1 MFPRR
6 SRKNAIDQKPLT
18 QCHQRLVPNLH
29 KMNTSGGQ
37 LSSTKPRVQVS
48 SGCSSLVCFFQQF
61 KLLGAFDCC
70 FRVVGFSKH
79 SRRTGTFWKKENNKN
94 KLRFSGAK
102 MIKGPRTPDFCN
114 TSFCLRP
121 YAVLKGKSQSEWTG
135 SGASNCSCESCSRFW
150 SIKRSR
156 KDKSCTWHDF
166 RKCFGGLLRT
176 FFLARLHPQRQAITI
191 RKMKL
196 DLNEFAGTNIGFRA
210 RARKIKNMLDQRGV
224 FLLNL
229 YRSL

>member
-1 MFPRR
+1 M
-6 SRKNAIDQKPLT
+6 
-18 QCHQRLVPNLH
+18 
-29 KMNTSGGQ
+29 
-37 LSSTKPRVQVS
+37 
-48 SGCSSLVCFFQQF
+48 
-61 KLLGAFDCC
+61 
-70 FRVVGFSKH
+70 RVVGNCLARSHGSKCLLAAVRWCGFFNSLSCLAH
-79 SRRTGTFWKKENNKN
+79 LIAASGPWASATLQENRHLLEERNNKN

-102 MIKGPRTPDFCN
+102 MFKGPRTPDFCN

-176 FFLARLHPQRQAITI
+176 FFRARLQLKGRP
-191 RKMKL
+191 L
-196 DLNEFAGTNIGFRA
+196 PFGE
-210 RARKIKNMLDQRGV
+210 
-224 FLLNL
+224 
-229 YRSL
+229 

>member
-1 MFPRR
+1 MIPPIYEVLGPSKDEPNTRDNPLFHQTGTMFPRR
-6 SRKNAIDQKPLT
+6 SRKKCN
-18 QCHQRLVPNLH
+18 CHQRLVPNLH

-48 SGCSSLVCFFQQF
+48 SGYSSLVRFFQQF

-70 FRVVGFSKH
+70 FRVVGFSNTPREPAPSGRKKQQNQT
-79 SRRTGTFWKKENNKN
+79 SILGGKDVQRTKDT
-94 KLRFSGAK
+94 R
-102 MIKGPRTPDFCN
+102 FCN

-176 FFLARLHPQRQAITI
+176 FFLARLQLKGRP
-191 RKMKL
+191 L
-196 DLNEFAGTNIGFRA
+196 PFGE
-210 RARKIKNMLDQRGV
+210 
-224 FLLNL
+224 
-229 YRSL
+229 